1 MAVKIFQ
8 IHIWRSNKKK
18 LVGDE
23 NLEEKGKKGK
33 EKVYVGKNKFKKKT
47 YVGNNK
53 WKSQYHMHKILPHG
67 PTPCKLNKCISM
79 CS

>member
-1 MAVKIFQ
+1 
-8 IHIWRSNKKK
+8 
-18 LVGDE
+18 
-23 NLEEKGKKGK
+23 
-33 EKVYVGKNKFKKKT
+33 
-47 YVGNNK
+47 VGNNK